1 MTVEHAEGVVRA
13 VVLYDGR
20 LLLVRGND
28 GWELPSGRPQPAESP
43 QATAAR
49 VVYELTG
56 YLVDG
61 TEALGPHGAAHADGV
76 PAVVCQLLSES
87 PSDGASLTPERL
99 RWSTPAETTDAA
111 LPAAVREYLRG
122 HTPV

>member
-1 MTVEHAEGVVRA
+1 MVLDAAEGVVQA

-20 LLLVRGND
+20 LLLVAQD
-28 GWELPSGRPQPAESP
+28 GGWTLPSGTPQPAETAE
-43 QATAAR
+43 ATAAR

-61 TEALGPHGAAHADGV
+61 TEELGRQGAARESGAS
-76 PAVVCQLLSES
+76 AVVCQLLSES
-87 PSDGASLTPERL
+87 PSDGGRLTPDQL
-99 RWSTPAETTDAA
+99 RWASPAEVGDAA
-111 LPAAVREYLRG
+111 LPEAVLAYLRG

>member
-1 MTVEHAEGVVRA
+1 MAPEPAEGEVRA

-20 LLLVRGND
+20 LLLID
-28 GWELPSGRPQPAESP
+28 GGGGWALPSGTPDPGESAG
-43 QATAAR
+43 ATAAR

-61 TEALGPHGAAHADGV
+61 TEPLTSARAGEPDD
-76 PAVVCQLLSES
+76 PSAVICQLLSES
-87 PSDGASLTPERL
+87 PSDGASLPRSQVRWTPI
-99 RWSTPAETTDAA
+99 PETVDAG
-111 LPAAVREYLRG
+111 LSAAVRTYLQG

>member
-1 MTVEHAEGVVRA
+1 MTLEPAEGVVQA

-20 LLLVRGND
+20 LLLVED
-28 GWELPSGRPQPAESP
+28 GHGWALPSGTPDPAEP
-43 QATAAR
+43 AEATAAR

-61 TEALGPHGAAHADGV
+61 TESLARHDGPPPDGTA
-76 PAVVCQLLSES
+76 AVVCQVLSGT
-87 PSDGASLTPERL
+87 PSDGAALTPEQV
-99 RWSTPAETTDAA
+99 RWAPIPETADVQ

>member
-1 MTVEHAEGVVRA
+1 MRLEPAEGVVQA

-20 LLLVRGND
+20 LLLVQD
-28 GWELPSGRPQPAESP
+28 GGGWTLPSGSPQPAESP
-43 QATAAR
+43 EATAAR

-61 TEALGPHGAAHADGV
+61 TESLAPHDTAPADGAS
-76 PAVVCQLLSES
+76 AVVCQLLSES
-87 PSDGASLTPERL
+87 PSDGAALAPERV
-99 RWSTPAETTDAA
+99 WWAPIPEAVDTA
-111 LPAAVREYLRG
+111 LPPAVRDYLRG

>member
-1 MTVEHAEGVVRA
+1 MTLEPAEGVVGA

-20 LLLVRGND
+20 LLLVRRGD
-28 GWELPSGRPQPAESP
+28 GWGLPSGTPEPAESAE
-43 QATAAR
+43 ATAAR

-61 TEALGPHGAAHADGV
+61 TENLAPDDGAA
-76 PAVVCQLLSES
+76 AVVCQLLSES
-87 PSDGASLTPERL
+87 PSDGAGLAPEQL
-99 RWSTPAETTDAA
+99 RWATPAETTDAD
-111 LPAAVREYLRG
+111 LPAVVRTYLRG

>member
-1 MTVEHAEGVVRA
+1 MAPERAEGGVRA

-20 LLLVRGND
+20 LLMVAD
-28 GWELPSGRPQPAESP
+28 GGRWALPSGTAELAESP
-43 QATAAR
+43 EAAAAR

-61 TEALGPHGAAHADGV
+61 TESLAPGDGSEADDAS
-76 PAVVCQLLSES
+76 AVVCQVLSES
-87 PSDGASLTPERL
+87 PSDGAALAREQVRWVPIPE
-99 RWSTPAETTDAA
+99 TVDAA
-111 LPAAVREYLRG
+111 LPAVVRHYLEG

>member
-1 MTVEHAEGVVRA
+1 MTPEHAVDVVRA

-20 LLLVRGND
+20 LLLVRGD
-28 GWELPSGRPQPAESP
+28 GGWQLPSGGPQPAESAT
-43 QATAAR
+43 ATAAR

-61 TEALGPHGAAHADGV
+61 TRALEPHGGARPDGAA
-76 PAVVCQLLSES
+76 AVVCQLLSEA
-87 PSDGASLTPERL
+87 PSDGARLAPEEVRWTPIAR
-99 RWSTPAETTDAA
+99 TAGAT
-111 LPAAVREYLRG
+111 LPPAVRTYLEG

>member
-1 MTVEHAEGVVRA
+1 MTLEPAEGVVQA

-20 LLLVRGND
+20 LLLAERGE
-28 GWELPSGRPQPAESP
+28 GWRLPSGAPEQAEPAE
-43 QATAAR
+43 ATAAR

-61 TEALGPHGAAHADGV
+61 TESLTPQDGAT
-76 PAVVCQLLSES
+76 AVVCQLLSES
-87 PSDGASLTPERL
+87 PSDGARLAPDRL
-99 RWSTPAETTDAA
+99 RWATLAESADAD
-111 LPAAVREYLRG
+111 LPAVVRTYLEG

>member
-1 MTVEHAEGVVRA
+1 MALEPAEGVVQA

-20 LLLVRGND
+20 LLLVDDGD
-28 GWELPSGRPQPAESP
+28 GWALPSGTPEPAEP
-43 QATAAR
+43 AEATAAR

-61 TEALGPHGAAHADGV
+61 TESLTPHGRVPADGAS
-76 PAVVCQLLSES
+76 AVVCQLLSES
-87 PSDGASLTPERL
+87 PSDGADLARDRV
-99 RWSTPAETTDAA
+99 RWAPVREAVDAA
-111 LPAAVREYLRG
+111 LPAVVREYLRG

>member
-1 MTVEHAEGVVRA
+1 MTLEQAAGAVQA

-20 LLLVRGND
+20 LLLVED
-28 GWELPSGRPQPAESP
+28 GGGWTLPSGTPEPAESP
-43 QATAAR
+43 AATAAR

-61 TEALGPHGAAHADGV
+61 TEALAPEDGV
-76 PAVVCQLLSES
+76 PAVVCQLLSET
-87 PSDGASLTPERL
+87 PSDGASLAPERV
-99 RWSTPAETTDAA
+99 RWAPIPETTGVA
-111 LPAAVREYLRG
+111 LPAVVHAYLQG